1 MSIAR
6 EFIRRG
12 REIEVEQTVWPIENA
27 DLEAEEWDHAAREA
41 ALEPT
46 RKDEFGRWRPRQRIR
61 THDPYADFTE
71 RGPSI
76 LSSADYGRGTVALI
90 VKHAEDRA
98 P

>member
-12 REIEVEQTVWPIENA
+12 REIEREQAEFPLDDAEM
-27 DLEAEEWDHAAREA
+27 EAEEWDHAIWMAYHDS
-41 ALEPT
+41 ALNCVRGKTDYALVVSRTMLDFQRHRPPT
-46 RKDEFGRWRPRQRIR
+46 YIIPE
-61 THDPYADFTE
+61 
-71 RGPSI
+71 
-76 LSSADYGRGTVALI
+76 DYGRGTVALI